1 MNFLEAS
8 EITHYYDKKC
18 ILSNIKFTFEKGK
31 IYSIIGPNGCGKSTW
46 LKILCRQ
53 LPPTKGKVLLD
64 GKNIYKLSPKKIAK
78 SISLLS
84 QQVERVDMTV
94 KQLVILGRTPH
105 LGVFE
110 RLNKQD
116 MDVVQWAIEQTNIE
130 SFMERN
136 VASLSGGEMQRVWLA
151 MAIAQQP
158 SILFLDEPTTYLDI
172 AHQLELLEL
181 IKSLNRNNNVTIVMV
196 LHDINHAVMYSDQII
211 AMKDGA
217 IYDHGN
223 PDDIMTSK
231 LFHEV
236 FGVEALRIT
245 DSVRNESMY
254 FLTRLRNKSRKKA
267 LK

>member
-18 ILSNIKFTFEKGK
+18 ILSNISFSFEKGK
-31 IYSIIGPNGCGKSTW
+31 IYSIIGPNGCGKSTL

-53 LPPTKGKVLLD
+53 LPPTKGQVLLE

-78 SISLLS
+78 AISLLS
-84 QQVERVDMTV
+84 QQVEKVDITV
-94 KQLVILGRTPH
+94 KQLVTLGRTPH
-105 LGVFE
+105 LGIFE
-110 RLNKQD
+110 RLNNQD
-116 MDVVQWAIEQTNIE
+116 MDVVQWAISQTNLELLI
-130 SFMERN
+130 ERN

-158 SILFLDEPTTYLDI
+158 TILFLDEPTTYLDI

-181 IKSLNRNNNVTIVMV
+181 VRSLNIKSDVTIVMV
-196 LHDINHAVMYSDQII
+196 LHDINHAVLYSDKII
-211 AMKDGA
+211 AMKDGG

-223 PDDIMTSK
+223 PEDIMTSK

-245 DSVRNESMY
+245 DLVRNESMY
-254 FLTRLRNKSRKKA
+254 SLTRLKK
-267 LK
+267 

>member
-1 MNFLEAS
+1 MTFLEAS

-18 ILSNIKFTFEKGK
+18 ILSNISFSFEKGK
-31 IYSIIGPNGCGKSTW
+31 IYSIIGPNGCGKSTL

-53 LPPTKGKVLLD
+53 LPPTKGQVSLE

-84 QQVERVDMTV
+84 QQVEKADITV
-94 KQLVILGRTPH
+94 KQLVTLGRTPH
-105 LGVFE
+105 LGIFE
-110 RLNKQD
+110 RLNNQD
-116 MDVVQWAIEQTNIE
+116 MDVVQWAISQTNLELLI
-130 SFMERN
+130 ERN

-158 SILFLDEPTTYLDI
+158 TILFLDEPTTYLDI

-181 IKSLNRNNNVTIVMV
+181 VRSLNIKSNVTIVMV
-196 LHDINHAVMYSDQII
+196 LHDINHAVLYSDKII
-211 AMKDGA
+211 AMKDGG

-223 PDDIMTSK
+223 PENIMTSK

-245 DSVRNESMY
+245 DIVRNESMY
-254 FLTRLRNKSRKKA
+254 SLTRLKK
-267 LK
+267 

>member
-1 MNFLEAS
+1 MTFLEAS

-18 ILSNIKFTFEKGK
+18 ILSNISFSFEKGK
-31 IYSIIGPNGCGKSTW
+31 IYSIIGPNGCGKSTL

-53 LPPTKGKVLLD
+53 LPPTKGQVLLE

-84 QQVERVDMTV
+84 QQVEKVDITV
-94 KQLVILGRTPH
+94 KQLVTLGRTPH
-105 LGVFE
+105 LGIFE
-110 RLNKQD
+110 RLNNQD
-116 MDVVQWAIEQTNIE
+116 MDVVQWAISQTNLELLI
-130 SFMERN
+130 ERN

-158 SILFLDEPTTYLDI
+158 TILFLDEPTTYLDI

-181 IKSLNRNNNVTIVMV
+181 VRSLNIKSNVTIVMV
-196 LHDINHAVMYSDQII
+196 LHDINHAVLYSDKII
-211 AMKDGA
+211 AMKDGG

-223 PDDIMTSK
+223 PEDIMTSK

-245 DSVRNESMY
+245 DLARNESMY
-254 FLTRLRNKSRKKA
+254 SLTRLKK
-267 LK
+267 